1 MSSVPWMAW
10 VATYNTI
17 HGEDDIGVWV
27 NPGRDYGAAMVADGV
42 SATGGGGAS
51 FLAVSSMLLVCRKLL
66 PRGLSFST
74 MRDCL
79 SHIDSI
85 ARETF
90 IDDAAIVAEIKRR
103 YYSDCSKNGEPCT
116 RPISI
121 DDVMKIGYIE
131 PSGQGGEG
139 SPSSTLLA
147 ALFSGSNIG
156 FLLLG
161 DGIVMSTGA
170 TARREELWVAWGA
183 LPQFYQGVKV
193 MRYIALGEG
202 ARGHPVLL
210 LADSEPQR
218 IYAVATDGVD
228 PAALAE
234 ALNSLAGQLER
245 MAAEGTNPAAEVL
258 KQVRTKVGKLEDDAS
273 IALVYHAP

>member
-1 MSSVPWMAW
+1 MAW
-10 VATYNTI
+10 VATYNTV

-27 NPGRDYGAAMVADGV
+27 SRGGDYGAAMVADGV

-51 FLAVSSMLLVCRKLL
+51 FLAVSSMLLACRLLL
-66 PRGLSFST
+66 PRGLSFAT
-74 MRDCL
+74 MRECL
-79 SHIDSI
+79 GRVDSI
-85 ARETF
+85 AREALVE
-90 IDDAAIVAEIKRR
+90 DAAVVAEIKKR

-116 RPISI
+116 RPLGI
-121 DDVMKIGYIE
+121 DDVMRIGYIE
-131 PSGQGGEG
+131 PSQQGGEG
-139 SPSSTLLA
+139 APSSTLLA

-161 DGIVMSTGA
+161 DGVVMSTGA
-170 TARREELWVAWGA
+170 TAKREELWVAWGA

-210 LADSEPQR
+210 LSDSEPGR
-218 IYAVATDGVD
+218 VYAVATDGVD

-234 ALNSLAGQLER
+234 ALNAIAGQLDR
-245 MAAEGTNPAAEVL
+245 LAAEGANPAAEVL
-258 KQVRTKVGKLEDDAS
+258 RQVRAKVGRLEDDAS
-273 IALVYHAP
+273 IALVYHAR